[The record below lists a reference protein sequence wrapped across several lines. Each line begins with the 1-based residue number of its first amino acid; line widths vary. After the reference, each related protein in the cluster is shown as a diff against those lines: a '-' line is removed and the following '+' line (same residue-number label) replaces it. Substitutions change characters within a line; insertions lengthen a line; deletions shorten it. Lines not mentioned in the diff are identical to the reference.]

1 MRGDQVS
8 FVVKKSKSSEK
19 PLPPPPQAID
29 KSPSVC

>member
-8 FVVKKSKSSEK
+8 FMVKKSKSSENHS
-19 PLPPPPQAID
+19 PPPQAID